1 MAMNQMNTL
10 EHTPLTTQDRCDRC
24 GAQAYVRAVLT
35 NGGELIFCSHH
46 HREFAVGLK
55 AAAVAIHDES
65 ERITS
70 SANER

>member
-10 EHTPLTTQDRCDRC
+10 EHAPLTAQDRCDRC
-24 GAQAYVRAVLT
+24 GAQAYVRAVLAS
-35 NGGELIFCSHH
+35 GGELIFCSHH
-46 HREFAVGLK
+46 HREFADALK

-65 ERITS
+65 DRINS